1 MKKSKKVCSIAI
13 ALLFVVI
20 LFTGCGGSNRYEKK
34 LVGTW
39 YEKGY
44 RLPSFTLYSDGTCD
58 ITHVYGT
65 GTWAIVNENQLK
77 VTDFYGSSQVR
88 TIVSIK
94 DGCLTMKTAGG
105 FTVQMWNSPQE

>member
-1 MKKSKKVCSIAI
+1 MKKLRKACSIVI

-34 LVGTW
+34 LAGSW
-39 YEKGY
+39 YEEG
-44 RLPSFTLYSDGTCD
+44 RSSPAFTLYSDGTCD
-58 ITHVYGT
+58 IYHIYGT

-77 VTDFYGSSQVR
+77 VTDFYGSSWVR

-94 DGCLTMKTAGG
+94 GGCLTMRTAGG